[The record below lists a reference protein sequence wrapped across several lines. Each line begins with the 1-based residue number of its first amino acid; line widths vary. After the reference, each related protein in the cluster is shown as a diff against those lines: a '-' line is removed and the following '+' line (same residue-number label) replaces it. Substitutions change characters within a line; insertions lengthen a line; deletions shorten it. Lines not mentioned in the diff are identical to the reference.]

1 MDLLLSIVAQVLR
14 ISVPYALVAVG
25 GCFSE
30 RSGVI
35 NIALEGI
42 LLNSAFGTAVGT
54 IASGSAEVGV
64 LCGLLAGALT
74 AVVHSLVTVVGRADQ
89 IVSGLAINIASLG
102 ATRALLKA
110 FYTSAS
116 NSPRILEDA
125 LAPLPGFG
133 ILGTLGDVVGQP
145 LFLFTVLV
153 VIAADR
159 FLLRS
164 GRGLLLRAAG
174 ERPAA
179 LDASGFS
186 VARVRAV
193 GVILGGAIA
202 GLGGCWLAFQ
212 QNSFTHGMSGGRGY
226 IALAA
231 MIAGKWRP
239 SWAVAAC
246 LLFAAA
252 ETLQI
257 RLSGRG
263 VPTQFLQMVPYL
275 VALAVLAG
283 WVGRAIPPAA
293 IGKPYRRGGEE
304 A

>member
-1 MDLLLSIVAQVLR
+1 MDLLLSIAAQVVR
-14 ISVPYALVAVG
+14 ISVPYALVAIG

-54 IASGSAEVGV
+54 ISTGSPVAGV
-64 LCGLLAGALT
+64 ICGVIAGALT
-74 AVVHSLVTVVGRADQ
+74 AVLHSVVTVVGRADQ

-102 ATRALLKA
+102 GTRALLKVL
-110 FYTSAS
+110 YTSAS
-116 NSPRILEDA
+116 NSPRILEKA
-125 LAPLPGFG
+125 LDPLPGFG
-133 ILGTLGDVVGQP
+133 FLGPLGEVVGQP
-145 LFLFTVLV
+145 LFLFVLVV
-153 VIAADR
+153 VIAAEW

-164 GRGLLLRAAG
+164 GAGLLVRAAG

-186 VARVRAV
+186 VTRVRTLAV
-193 GVILGGAIA
+193 VLGGAIA
-202 GLGGCWLAFQ
+202 GLGGAWLAFQ

-231 MIAGKWRP
+231 MIASKWRP
-239 SWAVAAC
+239 RWAIVAC

-257 RLSGRG
+257 RFSGRG
-263 VPTQFLQMVPYL
+263 VPTQFLQMIPYL

-283 WVGRAIPPAA
+283 WVGRAIAPAA
-293 IGKPYRRGGEE
+293 IGKPYRRGGEDS
-304 A
+304 

>member
-1 MDLLLSIVAQVLR
+1 VDFVLSVVAQVLR
-14 ISVPYALVAVG
+14 ITVPYALVAIG

-30 RSGVI
+30 RTGVI

-54 IASGSAEVGV
+54 IATGSAEAGV
-64 LCGLLAGALT
+64 LCGVLAGAAT
-74 AVVHSLVTVVGRADQ
+74 ALLHALVTVVGRADQ

-102 ATRALLKA
+102 ATRALLKIL
-110 FYTSAS
+110 YESAS
-116 NSPRILEDA
+116 NSPRILENPT
-125 LAPLPGFG
+125 APLPGFG
-133 ILGTLGDVVGQP
+133 VLGSLGDVVGQP
-145 LFLFTVLV
+145 LFLLIVLV
-153 VIAADR
+153 IVGADR

-164 GRGLLLRAAG
+164 GAGLLLRAAG

-179 LDASGFS
+179 VDASGFS
-186 VARVRAV
+186 VLRTRAT
-193 GVILGGAIA
+193 GVVLGGAIA

-257 RLSGRG
+257 RFSGRG

-293 IGKPYRRGGEE
+293 IGRPYRRGGEE